1 MAGTWGKVLR
11 NVSAVAVVALV
22 AAGCGG
28 ASRPHETSAGGV
40 PRALAHAWEAQASA
54 IAAAAATGD
63 GCRAHALATALRTDV
78 IHAGSRVPSRL
89 RMPLLDGVNSL
100 ADRIVCTPPPQ
111 TVTRPA
117 SPKKPKPPAH
127 DDHGHHDHHGHGH
140 DKGDKG

>member
-1 MAGTWGKVLR
+1 MR
-11 NVSAVAVVALV
+11 NVSAVALVALVALV

-40 PRALAHAWEAQASA
+40 PRALAQAWEAQASE

-63 GCRAHALATALRTDV
+63 SCRAHALATSLRTDV
-78 IHAGSRVPSRL
+78 IHAGRRVPSRL
-89 RMPLLDGVNSL
+89 RTALLDGVNSL
-100 ADRIVCTPPPQ
+100 ADRIVCTPRPQ

-117 SPKKPKPPAH
+117 SPKKPKPQAH
-127 DDHGHHDHHGHGH
+127 DDHGHHHDHHGHGH